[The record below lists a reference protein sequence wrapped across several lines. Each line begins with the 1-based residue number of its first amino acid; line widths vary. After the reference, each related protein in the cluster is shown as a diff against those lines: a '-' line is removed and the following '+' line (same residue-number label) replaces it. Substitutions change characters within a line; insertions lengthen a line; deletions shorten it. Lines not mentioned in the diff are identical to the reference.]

1 MTITA
6 NMATTMAMSVE
17 LYWLLITVLMT
28 ALMWVPYIINR
39 IAERGVIDAFWDR
52 FGHTHAK
59 SEWANRMMN
68 AHSNAVENLAVFAPL
83 VILVAITG
91 SSSELT
97 VLAVQIYFYAR
108 LVHYLVYTLAVPL
121 LRVVSFLVGF
131 ASQMMLVIVGRSILP
146 TTSLPVA
153 VRDLNASSSAAWSRA
168 MPVSSQRYSMN

>member
-1 MTITA
+1 
-6 NMATTMAMSVE
+6 MSVE
-17 LYWLLITVLMT
+17 LYWLLITVMMT

-39 IAERGVIDAFWDR
+39 IAELGIIDAFWDR

-68 AHSNAVENLAVFAPL
+68 AHSNAVENLVVFAPM

-108 LVHYLVYTLAVPL
+108 LVLYLVYTLAIPL
-121 LRVVSFLVGF
+121 LRVVSFLTGF
-131 ASQMMLVIVGRSILP
+131 GAQMMLVWVLLESF
-146 TTSLPVA
+146 SKV
-153 VRDLNASSSAAWSRA
+153 
-168 MPVSSQRYSMN
+168 